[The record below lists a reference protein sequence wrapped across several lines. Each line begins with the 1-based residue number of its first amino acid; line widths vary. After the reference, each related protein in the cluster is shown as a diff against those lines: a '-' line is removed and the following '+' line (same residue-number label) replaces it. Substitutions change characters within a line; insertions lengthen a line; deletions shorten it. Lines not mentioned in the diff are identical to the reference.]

1 MRSIVNV
8 ILFVAWAGPVLAQS
22 ALVDN
27 LRKGVTEEEVTKN
40 LPAAIERYAAV
51 LKAFEE
57 QTRLLAPKTQAKDD
71 VSAKY
76 RDLLVLQSEYAGKN
90 REAQSRKYELGMVQQ
105 SSVYA
110 AERTEAEAKLRLAAF
125 DAGLGGAA
133 GLDGAAS
140 YPGSPES
147 RVAAATALFR
157 MAECYRKLKKAG
169 QANAAYARVI
179 TDFPEQVALVS
190 QSRAKLP
197 AGYQIPSTPRQEA
210 FAEVGRVLARYAS
223 IAKAMLDFSEKQYQ
237 LGAIADMDLYL
248 PRMEAAEAESRLAA
262 WKAGQIELALRPV
275 SLAAAPSALNTSELE
290 QRREQLQSTLD
301 AAVNKGMSQQAQQL
315 KLELKKLQDQLDAM
329 RKAPLPK

>member
-8 ILFVAWAGPVLAQS
+8 IVLIACAGPVLAQS

-27 LRKGVTEEEVTKN
+27 LRKGVTEEEVKKN
-40 LPAAIERYAAV
+40 LPAAIERYTAV
-51 LKAFEE
+51 VKAFED
-57 QTRLLAPKTQAKDD
+57 QTRLVAPKTQAKDD

-76 RDLLVLQSEYAGKN
+76 RDLLALQVEYAVKN
-90 REAQSRKYELGMVQQ
+90 REAQRQKYELGMVPQL
-105 SSVYA
+105 SIFA
-110 AERTEAEAKLRLAAF
+110 GERTELEARLKLAAF

-133 GLDGAAS
+133 GLDSAAS

-147 RVAAATALFR
+147 RLAAATALFR
-157 MAECYRKLKKAG
+157 MAECYRKLKKTG
-169 QANAAYARVI
+169 QANTAHARVI
-179 TDFPEQVALVS
+179 TDFPEQVTLAT

-197 AGYQIPSTPRQEA
+197 EGYQIPSTPRQQA
-210 FAEVGRVLARYAS
+210 FAEVGIILARYATV
-223 IAKAMLDFSEKQYQ
+223 AKMTLDFHQKQYQ

-275 SLAAAPSALNTSELE
+275 SLGAAPSASDTSELE
-290 QRREQLQSTLD
+290 QRRQQLQSTLD
-301 AAVNKGMSQQAQQL
+301 AAVKKGMSQQAQQL
-315 KLELKKLQDQLDAM
+315 SLELKKLQDQLDAI